1 MRNKEYYFSQVEH
14 KGTQRKMI
22 YTKDH
27 IIEKIKEVIESIVKG
42 KIILF
47 GSRAKGV
54 YQEDSDYDILII
66 ISENINPKE
75 KIKLSSIVSKNLAKL
90 YIDADV
96 IVENEKEVEEKK
108 QLIGNI
114 IKYAMQEG
122 IKI

>member
-1 MRNKEYYFSQVEH
+1 
-14 KGTQRKMI
+14 MI

-122 IKI
+122 IKIWHS